1 MKKCVATVMT
11 LVSFPFNLFAVVLP
25 QSSYTD
31 MDMSYD
37 GQSVY
42 NSGIYGDEV
51 LNAGDFAISEGGA
64 EIYAEGNCYNRT
76 LTPEE
81 AVDELRRRNEL
92 SYFLA
97 ALSIVTWQLHCV
109 HGVFGVGRCPE
120 SDCDEWFD
128 EVWALL
134 RSQPDYD
141 PDGDPDYPEPG
152 PPLPSHLSTEPV
164 FLAVLLAGFAVA
176 TNRKRL
182 FGCS

>member
-51 LNAGDFAISEGGA
+51 LNAGDFNDPDMGGA
-64 EIYAEGNCYNRT
+64 ELYVSDDNCMNDYM
-76 LTPEE
+76 TPQE
-81 AVDELRRRNEL
+81 AADQLDRFLIFGDSQIEAASHTYWAIGLLHCFGGALNPELRAWMDEFKEL
-92 SYFLA
+92 ANGKPNYN
-97 ALSIVTWQLHCV
+97 
-109 HGVFGVGRCPE
+109 
-120 SDCDEWFD
+120 
-128 EVWALL
+128 
-134 RSQPDYD
+134 PDYD
-141 PDGDPDYPEPG
+141 EEGE
-152 PPLPSHLSTEPV
+152 PPLAAPLSTEPV

-176 TNRKRL
+176 AKRKRL
-182 FGCS
+182 FCREQ